1 MSTCPMA
8 TLGLQEIPQIPT
20 HGVGVTIGHQLM
32 STCPMATLGPPRDPT
47 DTNTWSGGDN
57 QPSTD
62 VYLSNGHIRPSK
74 KSKIILETKEE
85 SERKGRVIPRPMS
98 QSTLIKKGWAQ
109 GCGSADISRRHVCL
123 PHDAVWCHP
132 SHHHI
137 VKARS
142 TCASHPDIPEE
153 PITLACLPT
162 RGTILAFPWI
172 LATGMIPSD
181 LVCM

>member
-20 HGVGVTIGHQLM
+20 HGVGVTIGHQPM
-32 STCPMATLGPPRDPT
+32 STCPMATLGPP
-47 DTNTWSGGDN
+47 
-57 QPSTD
+57 
-62 VYLSNGHIRPSK
+62 K
-74 KSKIILETKEE
+74 KSKIILDTKKK
-85 SERKGRVIPRPMS
+85 SQRGKVGSYLVPYRMS

-109 GCGSADISRRHVCL
+109 GCGSADISRRHICL

-132 SHHHI
+132 SNHHI

-153 PITLACLPT
+153 PIALACLPT
-162 RGTILAFPWI
+162 QWTILAFPWI
-172 LATGMIPSD
+172 LATGTIRSD
-181 LVCM
+181 LVCMGCARRSPGRATW